1 MKALE
6 QYEVFNTKSDT
17 EAPYLALRKGPSS
30 KTKLLEQLPDG
41 TVVQKLGEDGKWWR
55 VRVPKLEKEG
65 WVFSKF
71 LRSLG
76 KNNTTSSGATTAVNP
91 FTPGVSVVNNF
102 DEEGKN
108 ILFEL
113 QEGFVT
119 LAIEDVFQRLNE
131 TKVVEKFG
139 EDAGALLAGTNPMVA
154 ISIFREMTKMLPNA
168 DMFSKTPACYWN
180 SADKTNDIVQP
191 FFYLPLVGETN
202 EGNVPNP
209 NSKIE
214 YAEIL
219 FEPEARDAAALAA
232 GPNEQQFEKLQAGT
246 YKNIYQVSNELGIGY
261 KELASETLSY
271 ETFRSVIADGCV
283 ESFGLTKEFFLE
295 MLEQPDKLIIDY
307 NPKIPTTQRWGFFTY
322 KIPVSLAVSSKA
334 NPVVEPINTA
344 DLLQSQQGT
353 PFGVDMAH
361 SLLNDVIRLDAN
373 NKQTK
378 EIGANEFEQR
388 LQNLTRMATKFE
400 TSMTDGND
408 KTIYAGISEDT
419 STLQKTVDKQ
429 VENIKNVP
437 TFVKSSAVYG
447 EITATALDAVSNAAY
462 TINLHTQARVPKYIS
477 SVHLDR
483 TVLTP
488 RALLTLT
495 LDNTI
500 TGGVDE
506 IFLEKGKVVLIED
519 EIAKQIR
526 QTLQGIEDFD
536 SVLKDVIEFLSGRAT
551 NENPAITSKTTDIE
565 YIYRVAAPAKRLEYA
580 LVYGLATIV
589 RDGVMKEQL
598 YIEGISNQKKIR
610 KSVVE
615 KGQLKNITNFD
626 NLAGPYTIGVIREKK
641 GKKVSNVLVEYTPQW
656 GSLLQQFTWLNAT
669 PAENKVAIDDFD
681 YRTLQVNRYVKGQND
696 LTAQLSAPELSF
708 ILATDDDSYREV
720 NGAGTYKTF
729 FDRLYR
735 YSIYYKEKPF
745 SQKLSRGKDILTAE
759 LTDEE
764 KSAILRELNNR
775 RNELIEQAFGG
786 SGCVE
791 FAVKSAQTIDDLY
804 TTVLHKGNWALFV
817 VKAVDRFKCELSKL
831 GGGELACL
839 ANFDTMGAYQNTL
852 KAIDTVT
859 NFPEFLEKEA
869 KENPN
874 FPLAKLLFAREIPKV
889 PSLDWFK
896 CLRGFLISLLVKIIK
911 DLIVAFVQGILSLLD
926 IDCGADFSDCDQSDI
941 DQSSSSLS
949 QTLSNQAGSLAAAG
963 LSGANA
969 QTAANTI
976 QKIPSFE
983 TITAQ
988 ALTDFISQLA
998 TDMPIAH
1005 FKALLGGDAPQ
1016 FIFARGKL
1024 IAENVFYPATF
1035 TDEEFRTMLSIIND
1049 SYEYDALIAATLFR
1063 QITGTD
1069 ECPPVIVDGSE
1080 TVEALKDAL
1089 LRVAEES
1096 GLTDEQAEQQIQEA
1110 RKELEERVSAFCE
1123 LLNGSVGLLNEI
1135 NTAPTL
1141 LAGFTNFA
1149 LSGTITQLVT
1159 QLRIKPYFD
1168 YRSLRRLFVGSL
1180 DDKPDLEDVIT
1191 ADLSLAYGVLY
1202 KNYWLSQVLK
1212 DNGDAENRNYRK
1224 KFNLRPQVFS
1234 NAIGK
1239 DFTSNTV
1246 KLLRNDS
1253 FEKEFL
1259 QDLLQIL
1266 AIINPFIAPLI
1277 PQLEAAIFDVG
1288 RINTTERALLDAS
1301 RELNNPNYFYA
1312 WAENLLALLPFEP
1325 DPRRFPAKYQGFVL
1339 ENYPNAQE
1347 GTNENVSLIEKDYV
1361 LKATRDDS
1369 GIRYEYTNGETTLLD
1384 LNIGLQ
1390 DFRVELDEGVN
1401 AINRDLPKLSEPLT
1415 VNNEYDYD
1423 TFVNENGE
1431 FVAIQKVE
1439 NPQNQVFLSIIE
1451 NSIKDTSIYP
1461 SLSQAQKA
1469 QLSSVMNSI
1478 YNDTQAILDTKVK
1491 EELGKPYEEVSNFF
1505 FKPYLETQK
1514 IKLPENPAPEQ
1525 ILEIIKKLKTNP
1537 KPPSVLFFL
1546 RSDNILSDVFFED
1559 TVPAEVEKL
1568 INKVEASLKDFYK
1581 NLTDGELNEPKK
1593 LSNFIGNVVEA
1604 PAAFYEAQR
1613 LMNSTSEADGEYFAG
1628 DWLGSPVLTKTQQEH
1643 ILGAIKEVTGEQ

>member
-1 MKALE
+1 MKL
-6 QYEVFNTKSDT
+6 QPFKQDIS
-17 EAPYLALRKGPSS
+17 
-30 KTKLLEQLPDG
+30 
-41 TVVQKLGEDGKWWR
+41 
-55 VRVPKLEKEG
+55 
-65 WVFSKF
+65 
-71 LRSLG
+71 
-76 KNNTTSSGATTAVNP
+76 AVN
-91 FTPGVSVVNNF
+91 SF
-102 DEEGKN
+102 DETGQN
-108 ILFEL
+108 IVFEL
-113 QEGFVT
+113 LQGGFTT
-119 LAIEDVFQRLNE
+119 LSIEEIFQRLNE

-139 EDAGALLAGTNPMVA
+139 ANVGSFLAGTNPMVA
-154 ISIFREMTKMLPNA
+154 ISIFKEMTKTLPNA
-168 DMFSKTPACYWN
+168 NMFSKTPACYWN
-180 SADKTNDIVQP
+180 SADKTIDIVQP
-191 FFYLPLVGETN
+191 FFYLPLVGEAN

-209 NSKIE
+209 NSQIE
-214 YAEIL
+214 YAGIL
-219 FEPEARDAAALAA
+219 FEPEARAAAALAA
-232 GPNEQQFEKLQAGT
+232 GPNEEQFEKLQTGT
-246 YKNIYQVSNELGIGY
+246 YKNIYQVSNELGISY
-261 KELASETLSY
+261 KELATETLSY

-283 ESFGLTKEFFLE
+283 ESFGLSKEFFLE
-295 MLEQPDKLIIDY
+295 MLAQPDKLIIDY

-322 KIPVSLAVSSKA
+322 KIPLKLAVSSKV
-334 NPVVEPINTA
+334 NPVVEPINTK
-344 DLLQSQQGT
+344 DLLQSQTGT
-353 PFGVDMAH
+353 PFGIDKAH
-361 SLLNDVIRLDAN
+361 SLLNDIIRLDAN

-378 EIGANEFEQR
+378 EIGADEFEAR
-388 LQNLTRMATKFE
+388 LQNLTRMATKLE
-400 TSMTDGND
+400 TAMADGND
-408 KTIYAGISEDT
+408 KAIYAGVSEDE
-419 STLQKTVDKQ
+419 STLQKAVDKQ
-429 VENIKNVP
+429 VENIKNIP

-447 EITATALDAVSNAAY
+447 EITATALDALSNAAF

-477 SVHLDR
+477 SIHLDR

-495 LDNTI
+495 LNNTL
-500 TGGVDE
+500 TNNVDE
-506 IFLEKGKVVLIED
+506 IFLENGKVVLIED

-526 QTLQGIEDFD
+526 KTLQSIDDFD
-536 SVLKDVIEFLSGRAT
+536 SILKDVILLLNTREG
-551 NENPAITSKTTDIE
+551 NDDPAITSKTTDIE
-565 YIYRVAAPAKRLEYA
+565 YIYRAAFPDKKLQYA

-589 RDGVMKEQL
+589 RDALMKGQL
-598 YIEGISNQKKIR
+598 YIEGISSLKKIK
-610 KSVVE
+610 KSVLVN
-615 KGQLKNITNFD
+615 GQLKDITNFD
-626 NLAGPYTIGVIREKK
+626 KLDGPYTVGVVREKKK
-641 GKKVSNVLVEYTPQW
+641 GKKANNILVEYVPQW
-656 GSLLQQFTWLNAT
+656 GSLLEQFTWLNAS
-669 PAENKVAIDDFD
+669 PAGDKVLIDNFD
-681 YRTLQVNRYVKGQND
+681 YRTLQINTYIKGQND

-786 SGCVE
+786 TGCVE

-817 VKAVDRFKCELSKL
+817 VKTVDRFKCELSKL

-911 DLIVAFVQGILSLLD
+911 DLIVAFVQSILSLLD

-941 DQSSSSLS
+941 DQSSSSLN

-963 LSGANA
+963 LTGSNA
-969 QTAANTI
+969 ATATNTI
-976 QKIPSFE
+976 QKIPSFGF
-983 TITAQ
+983 ITADL
-988 ALTDFISQLA
+988 LTDFISQLA

-1024 IAENVFYPATF
+1024 IADNVFYPATF
-1035 TDEEFRTMLSIIND
+1035 SDEEFRTVLSIIND

-1063 QITGTD
+1063 QITGTE

-1080 TVEALKDAL
+1080 TVDALKDAL
-1089 LRVAEES
+1089 LRLAERS

-1110 RKELEERVSAFCE
+1110 RKELEERVSGFCE
-1123 LLNGSVGLLNEI
+1123 LLNGTIGLIKEI

-1149 LSGTITQLVT
+1149 LSGTVTQLVT

-1180 DDKPDLEDVIT
+1180 DDKPDLEDVVT

-1202 KNYWLSQVLK
+1202 NNYWLSQVRK
-1212 DNGDAENRNYRK
+1212 NNGDAENRNYRK

-1234 NAIGK
+1234 NALGIQYEN
-1239 DFTSNTV
+1239 NTV

-1253 FEKEFL
+1253 FEREFL
-1259 QDLLQIL
+1259 QDLIEIL
-1266 AIINPFIAPLI
+1266 VIINPLVAPFKS
-1277 PQLEAAIFDVG
+1277 QMLEALFDVG
-1288 RINTTERALLDAS
+1288 GINTTEFALLDAS
-1301 RELNNPNYFYA
+1301 RELNNSNYFYA

-1325 DPRRFPAKYQGFVL
+1325 DPRRFPAKYQSFVL

-1347 GTNENVSLIEKDYV
+1347 DTNGNVTLVDKEYV
-1361 LKATRDDS
+1361 LKTTRS
-1369 GIRYEYTNGETTLLD
+1369 NEGIRYEYTNGETTLLD
-1384 LNIGLQ
+1384 LNIGLR

-1401 AINRDLPKLSEPLT
+1401 ALNRDLPKLSEPLT
-1415 VNNEYDYD
+1415 VNNEYDYEK
-1423 TFVNENGE
+1423 FVSENGE
-1431 FVAIQKVE
+1431 LVKIQNAE
-1439 NPQNQVFLSIIE
+1439 NPQNQVFLSVIE
-1451 NSIKDTSIYP
+1451 NSIKNTSFYP
-1461 SLSQAQKA
+1461 NLSQDQKT
-1469 QLSSVMNSI
+1469 QLSSVANSI
-1478 YNDTQAILDTKVK
+1478 YSDTQLVLDTRVK
-1491 EELGKPYEEVSNFF
+1491 EELGKPYEQVSNFF
-1505 FKPYLETQK
+1505 FKPYLEAQK
-1514 IKLPENPAPEQ
+1514 IKLPENPSPKE

-1593 LSNFIGNVVEA
+1593 ISNFIGNVVEA
-1604 PAAFYEAQR
+1604 PEAFYETQR
-1613 LMNSTSEADGEYFAG
+1613 LMNSTSEANGVYFAG
-1628 DWLGSPVLTKTQQEH
+1628 DWLGSSKLTKTQQKH
-1643 ILGAIKEVTGEQ
+1643 ILGAIKEVTGE

>member
-180 SADKTNDIVQP
+180 SADKTIDIVQP

-519 EIAKQIR
+519 QIAKQIR

-1035 TDEEFRTMLSIIND
+1035 TDEEFRTMLSVIND

-1514 IKLPENPAPEQ
+1514 IKLPEKPDPDQ

>member
-6 QYEVFNTKSDT
+6 QYEVFNTKNDT

-41 TVVQKLGEDGKWWR
+41 TVVQKLGEDGKWRR

-76 KNNTTSSGATTAVNP
+76 KSNTTSSGATTAVNP

-108 ILFEL
+108 ILFEM

-180 SADKTNDIVQP
+180 SADKTIDIVQP
-191 FFYLPLVGETN
+191 FFYLPIVGDEQQ
-202 EGNVPNP
+202 GNVPNP

-232 GPNEQQFEKLQAGT
+232 GPNEQQFEKLQTGV

-322 KIPVSLAVSSKA
+322 KIPVSLAVSSKV

-361 SLLNDVIRLDAN
+361 KLLNDVIRLDAN

-447 EITATALDAVSNAAY
+447 EITATALDAVSNAAF

-536 SVLKDVIEFLSGRAT
+536 SILKEVIEFLSGRAT

-641 GKKVSNVLVEYTPQW
+641 GKKVNNVLVEYTPQW

-669 PAENKVAIDDFD
+669 PVENKVAIDDFD

-869 KENPN
+869 RENPN

-1024 IAENVFYPATF
+1024 IAENVFYPVTF

-1277 PQLEAAIFDVG
+1277 PQLEAAIFDVD

-1347 GTNENVSLIEKDYV
+1347 GANESVSLIEKDYV

-1439 NPQNQVFLSIIE
+1439 NPQNQVFLSVIE

-1478 YNDTQAILDTKVK
+1478 YNDTQAILDAKVK

-1505 FKPYLETQK
+1505 FKPYLEAQK
-1514 IKLPENPAPEQ
+1514 IKLPVDPSPED
-1525 ILEIIKKLKTNP
+1525 ILKIIKKLKTNP

-1604 PAAFYEAQR
+1604 PAAFYETQR
-1613 LMNSTSEADGEYFAG
+1613 LMNSTSEANGEYFAG

>member
-180 SADKTNDIVQP
+180 SADKTIDIVQP

>member
-180 SADKTNDIVQP
+180 SADKTIDIVQP

-295 MLEQPDKLIIDY
+295 MLKQPDKLIIDY

-1035 TDEEFRTMLSIIND
+1035 TDEEFRTMLSVIND

>member
-139 EDAGALLAGTNPMVA
+139 EDAGALLASTNPMVA

-180 SADKTNDIVQP
+180 SADKTIDIVQP

-295 MLEQPDKLIIDY
+295 MLKQPDKLIIDY

-1035 TDEEFRTMLSIIND
+1035 TDEEFRTMLSVIND

-1514 IKLPENPAPEQ
+1514 IKLPEKPDPDQ

>member
-1 MKALE
+1 MKL
-6 QYEVFNTKSDT
+6 QPFKQDIS
-17 EAPYLALRKGPSS
+17 
-30 KTKLLEQLPDG
+30 
-41 TVVQKLGEDGKWWR
+41 
-55 VRVPKLEKEG
+55 
-65 WVFSKF
+65 
-71 LRSLG
+71 
-76 KNNTTSSGATTAVNP
+76 AVN
-91 FTPGVSVVNNF
+91 SF
-102 DEEGKN
+102 DETGQN
-108 ILFEL
+108 IVFESL
-113 QEGFVT
+113 QGGFTT
-119 LAIEDVFQRLNE
+119 LSIEEIFQRLNE

-139 EDAGALLAGTNPMVA
+139 ANVGSFLAGTNPMVA
-154 ISIFREMTKMLPNA
+154 ISIFKEMTKTLPNA

-180 SADKTNDIVQP
+180 SADKTIDIVQP
-191 FFYLPLVGETN
+191 FFYLPLVGEAN

-209 NSKIE
+209 NSQIE
-214 YAEIL
+214 YAGIL
-219 FEPEARDAAALAA
+219 FEPEARAAAALAA
-232 GPNEQQFEKLQAGT
+232 GPNEEQFEKLQTGT
-246 YKNIYQVSNELGIGY
+246 YKNIYQVSNELGISY
-261 KELASETLSY
+261 KELATETLSY

-283 ESFGLTKEFFLE
+283 ESFGLSKEFFLE
-295 MLEQPDKLIIDY
+295 MLGQPDKLIIDY

-322 KIPVSLAVSSKA
+322 KIPLKLAVSSKV
-334 NPVVEPINTA
+334 NPVVEPINTK
-344 DLLQSQQGT
+344 DLLQSQTGT
-353 PFGVDMAH
+353 PFGIDKAH
-361 SLLNDVIRLDAN
+361 SLLNDIIRLDAN

-378 EIGANEFEQR
+378 EIGADEFEAR
-388 LQNLTRMATKFE
+388 LQNLTRMATKLE
-400 TSMTDGND
+400 TAMTDGND
-408 KTIYAGISEDT
+408 KAIYAGVSEDD

-429 VENIKNVP
+429 VENIKNIP

-447 EITATALDAVSNAAY
+447 EITATALDALSNAAF

-477 SVHLDR
+477 SIHLDR

-495 LDNTI
+495 LNNTL
-500 TGGVDE
+500 TNNVDE
-506 IFLEKGKVVLIED
+506 IFLENGKVVLIED

-526 QTLQGIEDFD
+526 KTLQSIDDFD
-536 SVLKDVIEFLSGRAT
+536 SILKDVILLLNTREG
-551 NENPAITSKTTDIE
+551 NDDPAITSKTTDIE
-565 YIYRVAAPAKRLEYA
+565 YIYRAAFPDKKLQYA

-589 RDGVMKEQL
+589 RDALMKGQL
-598 YIEGISNQKKIR
+598 YIEGISSLKKIK
-610 KSVVE
+610 KSILVN
-615 KGQLKNITNFD
+615 GQLKDITNFD
-626 NLAGPYTIGVIREKK
+626 KLDGPYTVGVVREKKK
-641 GKKVSNVLVEYTPQW
+641 GKKANNILVEYVPQW
-656 GSLLQQFTWLNAT
+656 GSLLEQFTWLNAS
-669 PAENKVAIDDFD
+669 PAGDKILIDNFD
-681 YRTLQVNRYVKGQND
+681 YRTLQINTYIKGQND

-786 SGCVE
+786 TGCVE

-817 VKAVDRFKCELSKL
+817 VKTVDRFKCELSKL

-911 DLIVAFVQGILSLLD
+911 DLIVAFVQSILSLLD

-941 DQSSSSLS
+941 DQSSSSLN

-963 LSGANA
+963 LTGSNA
-969 QTAANTI
+969 ATATNTI
-976 QKIPSFE
+976 QKIPSFGF
-983 TITAQ
+983 ITADL
-988 ALTDFISQLA
+988 LTDFISQLA

-1005 FKALLGGDAPQ
+1005 FKALLVGDAPQ

-1024 IAENVFYPATF
+1024 IADNVFYPATF
-1035 TDEEFRTMLSIIND
+1035 SDEEFRTVLSIIND

-1063 QITGTD
+1063 QITGTE

-1080 TVEALKDAL
+1080 TVDALKDAL
-1089 LRVAEES
+1089 LRLAERS

-1110 RKELEERVSAFCE
+1110 RKELEERVSGFCE
-1123 LLNGSVGLLNEI
+1123 LLNGTIGLINEI

-1180 DDKPDLEDVIT
+1180 DDKPDLEDVVT

-1202 KNYWLSQVLK
+1202 NNYWLSQVRK

-1234 NAIGK
+1234 NALGIQYEN
-1239 DFTSNTV
+1239 NTV

-1253 FEKEFL
+1253 FEREFL
-1259 QDLLQIL
+1259 QDLIEIL
-1266 AIINPFIAPLI
+1266 VIINPLVAPFKS
-1277 PQLEAAIFDVG
+1277 QMLEALFDVKG
-1288 RINTTERALLDAS
+1288 INTTEFALLDAS
-1301 RELNNPNYFYA
+1301 RELNNSNYFYA

-1325 DPRRFPAKYQGFVL
+1325 DPRRFPAKYQSFVL

-1347 GTNENVSLIEKDYV
+1347 DTNGNVTLVDKEYV
-1361 LKATRDDS
+1361 LKTTRS
-1369 GIRYEYTNGETTLLD
+1369 NEGIRYEYTNGETTLLD
-1384 LNIGLQ
+1384 LNIGLR

-1401 AINRDLPKLSEPLT
+1401 ALNRDLPKLSEPLT
-1415 VNNEYDYD
+1415 VNNEYDYEK
-1423 TFVNENGE
+1423 FVSENGE
-1431 FVAIQKVE
+1431 LVKIQNAE
-1439 NPQNQVFLSIIE
+1439 NPQNQVFLSVIE
-1451 NSIKDTSIYP
+1451 NSIKNTSFYP
-1461 SLSQAQKA
+1461 NLSQDQKT
-1469 QLSSVMNSI
+1469 QLSSVANSI
-1478 YNDTQAILDTKVK
+1478 YSDTQLVLDTRVK
-1491 EELGKPYEEVSNFF
+1491 EELGKPYEQVSNFF
-1505 FKPYLETQK
+1505 FKPYLEAQK
-1514 IKLPENPAPEQ
+1514 IKLPENPEPEQ

-1559 TVPAEVEKL
+1559 TVSAEVEKL

-1593 LSNFIGNVVEA
+1593 ISNFIGNVVEA
-1604 PAAFYEAQR
+1604 PEAFYETQR
-1613 LMNSTSEADGEYFAG
+1613 LMNSTSEANGVYFAG
-1628 DWLGSPVLTKTQQEH
+1628 DWLGSSKLTKTQQKH
-1643 ILGAIKEVTGEQ
+1643 ILGAIKEVTGE

>member
-1 MKALE
+1 MKL
-6 QYEVFNTKSDT
+6 QPFKQDIS
-17 EAPYLALRKGPSS
+17 
-30 KTKLLEQLPDG
+30 
-41 TVVQKLGEDGKWWR
+41 
-55 VRVPKLEKEG
+55 
-65 WVFSKF
+65 
-71 LRSLG
+71 
-76 KNNTTSSGATTAVNP
+76 AVN
-91 FTPGVSVVNNF
+91 SF
-102 DEEGKN
+102 DETGQN
-108 ILFEL
+108 IVFEL
-113 QEGFVT
+113 LQGGFTT
-119 LAIEDVFQRLNE
+119 LSIEEIFQRLNE

-139 EDAGALLAGTNPMVA
+139 ANVGSFLAGTNPMVA
-154 ISIFREMTKMLPNA
+154 ISIFKEMTKTLPNA
-168 DMFSKTPACYWN
+168 NMFSKTPACYWN
-180 SADKTNDIVQP
+180 SADKTIDIVQP
-191 FFYLPLVGETN
+191 FFYLPLVGEAN

-209 NSKIE
+209 NSQIE
-214 YAEIL
+214 YVGIL
-219 FEPEARDAAALAA
+219 FEPEARAAAALAA
-232 GPNEQQFEKLQAGT
+232 GPNEEQFEKLQTGT
-246 YKNIYQVSNELGIGY
+246 YKNIYQVSNELGISY
-261 KELASETLSY
+261 KELATETLSY

-283 ESFGLTKEFFLE
+283 ESFGLSKEFFLE
-295 MLEQPDKLIIDY
+295 MLAQPDKLIIDY

-322 KIPVSLAVSSKA
+322 KIPLKLAVSSKV
-334 NPVVEPINTA
+334 NPVVEPINTK
-344 DLLQSQQGT
+344 DLLQSQTGT
-353 PFGVDMAH
+353 PFGIDKAH
-361 SLLNDVIRLDAN
+361 SLLNDIIRLDAN

-378 EIGANEFEQR
+378 EIGADEFEAR
-388 LQNLTRMATKFE
+388 LQNLTRMATKLE
-400 TSMTDGND
+400 TAMTDGND
-408 KTIYAGISEDT
+408 KAIYAGVSEDD

-429 VENIKNVP
+429 VENIKNIP

-447 EITATALDAVSNAAY
+447 EITATALDALSNAAF

-477 SVHLDR
+477 SIHLDR

-495 LDNTI
+495 LNNTL
-500 TGGVDE
+500 TNNVDE
-506 IFLEKGKVVLIED
+506 IFLENGKVVLIED

-526 QTLQGIEDFD
+526 KTLQSIDDFD
-536 SVLKDVIEFLSGRAT
+536 SILKDVILLLNTREG
-551 NENPAITSKTTDIE
+551 NDDPAITSKTTDIE
-565 YIYRVAAPAKRLEYA
+565 YIYRAAFPDKKLQYA
-580 LVYGLATIV
+580 LVYGLATIA
-589 RDGVMKEQL
+589 RDALMKGQL
-598 YIEGISNQKKIR
+598 YIEGISSLKKIK
-610 KSVVE
+610 KSVLVN
-615 KGQLKNITNFD
+615 GQLKDITNFD
-626 NLAGPYTIGVIREKK
+626 KLDGPYTVGVVREKKK
-641 GKKVSNVLVEYTPQW
+641 GKKANNILVEYVPQW
-656 GSLLQQFTWLNAT
+656 GSLLEQFTWLNAS
-669 PAENKVAIDDFD
+669 PAGDKVLIDNFD
-681 YRTLQVNRYVKGQND
+681 YRTLQINTYIKGQND

-786 SGCVE
+786 TGCVE

-817 VKAVDRFKCELSKL
+817 VKTVDRFKCELSKL

-911 DLIVAFVQGILSLLD
+911 DLIVAFVQSILSLLD

-941 DQSSSSLS
+941 DQSSSSLN

-963 LSGANA
+963 LTGSNA
-969 QTAANTI
+969 ATATNTI
-976 QKIPSFE
+976 QKIPSFGF
-983 TITAQ
+983 ITADL
-988 ALTDFISQLA
+988 LTDFISQLA

-1024 IAENVFYPATF
+1024 IADNVFYPATF
-1035 TDEEFRTMLSIIND
+1035 SDEEFRTVLSIIND

-1063 QITGTD
+1063 QITGTE

-1080 TVEALKDAL
+1080 TVDALKDAL
-1089 LRVAEES
+1089 LRLAERS

-1110 RKELEERVSAFCE
+1110 RKELEERVSGFCE
-1123 LLNGSVGLLNEI
+1123 LLNGTIGLIKEI

-1149 LSGTITQLVT
+1149 LSGTVTQLVT

-1180 DDKPDLEDVIT
+1180 DDKPDLEDVVT

-1202 KNYWLSQVLK
+1202 NNYWLSQVRK
-1212 DNGDAENRNYRK
+1212 NNGDAENRNYRK

-1234 NAIGK
+1234 NALGIQYEN
-1239 DFTSNTV
+1239 NTV

-1253 FEKEFL
+1253 FEREFL
-1259 QDLLQIL
+1259 QDLIEIL
-1266 AIINPFIAPLI
+1266 VIINPLVAPFKS
-1277 PQLEAAIFDVG
+1277 QMLEALFDVG
-1288 RINTTERALLDAS
+1288 GINTTEFALLDAS
-1301 RELNNPNYFYA
+1301 RELNNSNYFYA

-1325 DPRRFPAKYQGFVL
+1325 DPRRFPAKYQSFVL

-1347 GTNENVSLIEKDYV
+1347 DTNGNVTLVDKEYV
-1361 LKATRDDS
+1361 LKITRS
-1369 GIRYEYTNGETTLLD
+1369 NEGIRYEYTNGETTLLD
-1384 LNIGLQ
+1384 LNIGLR

-1401 AINRDLPKLSEPLT
+1401 ALNRDLPKLSEPLT
-1415 VNNEYDYD
+1415 VNNEYDYEK
-1423 TFVNENGE
+1423 FVSENGE
-1431 FVAIQKVE
+1431 LVKIQNAE
-1439 NPQNQVFLSIIE
+1439 NPQNQVFLSVIE
-1451 NSIKDTSIYP
+1451 NSIKNTSFYP
-1461 SLSQAQKA
+1461 NLSQDQKT
-1469 QLSSVMNSI
+1469 QLSSVANSI
-1478 YNDTQAILDTKVK
+1478 YSDTQLVLDTRVK
-1491 EELGKPYEEVSNFF
+1491 EELGKPYEQVSNFF
-1505 FKPYLETQK
+1505 FKPYLEAQK
-1514 IKLPENPAPEQ
+1514 IKLPENPEPGQ

-1593 LSNFIGNVVEA
+1593 ISNFIGNVVEA
-1604 PAAFYEAQR
+1604 PEAFYETQR
-1613 LMNSTSEADGEYFAG
+1613 LMNSTSEANGVYFAG
-1628 DWLGSPVLTKTQQEH
+1628 DWLGSSKLTKTQQKH
-1643 ILGAIKEVTGEQ
+1643 ILGAIKEVTGE

>member
-180 SADKTNDIVQP
+180 SADKTIDIVQP

-295 MLEQPDKLIIDY
+295 MLKQPDKLIIDY

-1035 TDEEFRTMLSIIND
+1035 TDEEFRTMLSVIND

-1514 IKLPENPAPEQ
+1514 IKLPEKPDPDQ

>member
-180 SADKTNDIVQP
+180 SADKTIDIVQP

-447 EITATALDAVSNAAY
+447 EITATALDAVSNTAF

-1035 TDEEFRTMLSIIND
+1035 TDEEFRTMLSVIND

-1277 PQLEAAIFDVG
+1277 PELEAAIFDVG

-1514 IKLPENPAPEQ
+1514 IKLPEKPDPDQ

>member
-6 QYEVFNTKSDT
+6 QYEVFNTKNDT

-180 SADKTNDIVQP
+180 SADKTIDIVQP

-334 NPVVEPINTA
+334 NPIVEPINTA

-447 EITATALDAVSNAAY
+447 EITATALDAVSNAAF

-506 IFLEKGKVVLIED
+506 IFLEKGKVVLIEG

-536 SVLKDVIEFLSGRAT
+536 SVLKEVIEFLSGRAT

-1277 PQLEAAIFDVG
+1277 PELEAAIFDVG

-1347 GTNENVSLIEKDYV
+1347 GANENVSLIEKDYV

-1439 NPQNQVFLSIIE
+1439 NPQNQVFLSVIE

-1514 IKLPENPAPEQ
+1514 IKLPDDPSTAQ

-1604 PAAFYEAQR
+1604 PAAFYETQR
-1613 LMNSTSEADGEYFAG
+1613 LMNSTSEANGEYFAG

>member
-180 SADKTNDIVQP
+180 SADKTIDIVQP

-353 PFGVDMAH
+353 PFGVDMTH

-437 TFVKSSAVYG
+437 TFVKSSAIYG
-447 EITATALDAVSNAAY
+447 EITATALDAVSNTAF

-519 EIAKQIR
+519 QIAKQIR

-536 SVLKDVIEFLSGRAT
+536 SILKEVIEFLSGRAT

-669 PAENKVAIDDFD
+669 PVENKVAIDDFD

-1035 TDEEFRTMLSIIND
+1035 TDEEFRTMLSVIND

-1080 TVEALKDAL
+1080 TVDALKDAL

-1514 IKLPENPAPEQ
+1514 IKLPEKPDPDQ

>member
-1 MKALE
+1 MKL
-6 QYEVFNTKSDT
+6 QPFKQDIS
-17 EAPYLALRKGPSS
+17 
-30 KTKLLEQLPDG
+30 
-41 TVVQKLGEDGKWWR
+41 
-55 VRVPKLEKEG
+55 
-65 WVFSKF
+65 
-71 LRSLG
+71 
-76 KNNTTSSGATTAVNP
+76 AVN
-91 FTPGVSVVNNF
+91 SF
-102 DEEGKN
+102 DETGQN
-108 ILFEL
+108 IVFEL
-113 QEGFVT
+113 LQGGFTT
-119 LAIEDVFQRLNE
+119 LSIEEIFQRLNE

-139 EDAGALLAGTNPMVA
+139 ANVGSFLAGTNPIVA
-154 ISIFREMTKMLPNA
+154 ISIFKEMTKTLPNA
-168 DMFSKTPACYWN
+168 NMFSKTPACYWN
-180 SADKTNDIVQP
+180 SADKTIDIVQP
-191 FFYLPLVGETN
+191 FFYLPLVGEAN

-209 NSKIE
+209 NSQIE
-214 YAEIL
+214 YAGIL
-219 FEPEARDAAALAA
+219 FEPEARAAAALAA
-232 GPNEQQFEKLQAGT
+232 GPNEEQFEKLQTGT
-246 YKNIYQVSNELGIGY
+246 YKNIYQVSNELGISY
-261 KELASETLSY
+261 KELATETLSY

-283 ESFGLTKEFFLE
+283 ESFGLSKEFFLE
-295 MLEQPDKLIIDY
+295 MLAQPDKLIIDY

-322 KIPVSLAVSSKA
+322 KIPLKLAVSSKV
-334 NPVVEPINTA
+334 NPVVEPINTK
-344 DLLQSQQGT
+344 DLLQSQTGT
-353 PFGVDMAH
+353 PFGIDKAH
-361 SLLNDVIRLDAN
+361 SLLNDIIRLDAN

-378 EIGANEFEQR
+378 EIGADEFEAR
-388 LQNLTRMATKFE
+388 LQNLTRMATKLE
-400 TSMTDGND
+400 TAMTDGND
-408 KTIYAGISEDT
+408 KAIYAGVSEDD

-429 VENIKNVP
+429 VENIKNIP

-447 EITATALDAVSNAAY
+447 EITATALDALSNAAF

-477 SVHLDR
+477 SIHLDR

-495 LDNTI
+495 LNNTL
-500 TGGVDE
+500 TNNVDE
-506 IFLEKGKVVLIED
+506 IFLENGKVVLIED

-526 QTLQGIEDFD
+526 KTLQSIDDFD
-536 SVLKDVIEFLSGRAT
+536 SILKDVILLLNTREG
-551 NENPAITSKTTDIE
+551 NDDPAITSKTTDIE
-565 YIYRVAAPAKRLEYA
+565 YIYRAAFPDKKLQYA
-580 LVYGLATIV
+580 LVYGLATIA
-589 RDGVMKEQL
+589 RDALMKGQL
-598 YIEGISNQKKIR
+598 YIEGISSLKKIK
-610 KSVVE
+610 KSVLVN
-615 KGQLKNITNFD
+615 GQLKDITNFD
-626 NLAGPYTIGVIREKK
+626 KLDGPYTVGVVREKKK
-641 GKKVSNVLVEYTPQW
+641 GKKANNILVEYVPQW
-656 GSLLQQFTWLNAT
+656 GSLLEQFTWLNAS
-669 PAENKVAIDDFD
+669 PAGDKILIDNFD
-681 YRTLQVNRYVKGQND
+681 YRTLQINTYIKGQND

-786 SGCVE
+786 TGCVE

-817 VKAVDRFKCELSKL
+817 VKTVDRFKCELSKL

-911 DLIVAFVQGILSLLD
+911 DLIVAFVQSILSLLD

-941 DQSSSSLS
+941 DQSSSSLN

-963 LSGANA
+963 LTGSNA
-969 QTAANTI
+969 ATATNTI
-976 QKIPSFE
+976 QKIPSFGF
-983 TITAQ
+983 ITADL
-988 ALTDFISQLA
+988 LTDFISQLA

-1024 IAENVFYPATF
+1024 IADNVFYPATF
-1035 TDEEFRTMLSIIND
+1035 SDEEFRTVLSIIND

-1063 QITGTD
+1063 QITGTE

-1080 TVEALKDAL
+1080 TVDALKDAL
-1089 LRVAEES
+1089 LRLAERS

-1110 RKELEERVSAFCE
+1110 RKELEERVSGFCE
-1123 LLNGSVGLLNEI
+1123 LLNGTIGLIKEI

-1149 LSGTITQLVT
+1149 LSGTVTQLVT

-1180 DDKPDLEDVIT
+1180 DDKPDLEDVVT

-1202 KNYWLSQVLK
+1202 NNYWLSQVRK
-1212 DNGDAENRNYRK
+1212 NNGDAENRNYRK

-1234 NAIGK
+1234 NALGIQYEN
-1239 DFTSNTV
+1239 NTV

-1253 FEKEFL
+1253 FEREFL
-1259 QDLLQIL
+1259 QDLIEIL
-1266 AIINPFIAPLI
+1266 VIINPLVAPFKS
-1277 PQLEAAIFDVG
+1277 QMLEALFGVG
-1288 RINTTERALLDAS
+1288 SINTTEFALLDAS
-1301 RELNNPNYFYA
+1301 RELNNSNYFYA

-1325 DPRRFPAKYQGFVL
+1325 DPRRFPAKYQSFVL

-1347 GTNENVSLIEKDYV
+1347 DTNGNVTLVDKEYV
-1361 LKATRDDS
+1361 LKITRS
-1369 GIRYEYTNGETTLLD
+1369 NEGIRYEYTNGETTLLD
-1384 LNIGLQ
+1384 LNIGLR

-1401 AINRDLPKLSEPLT
+1401 ALNRDLPKLSEPLT
-1415 VNNEYDYD
+1415 VNNEYDYEK
-1423 TFVNENGE
+1423 FVSENGE
-1431 FVAIQKVE
+1431 LVKIRNEE
-1439 NPQNQVFLSIIE
+1439 NPQNQVFLSVIE
-1451 NSIKDTSIYP
+1451 NSIKNTSFYP
-1461 SLSQAQKA
+1461 NLSQDQKI
-1469 QLSSVMNSI
+1469 QLSSVANSI
-1478 YNDTQAILDTKVK
+1478 YSDTQLVLDTKVK
-1491 EELGKPYEEVSNFF
+1491 EELGKPYEQVSNFF
-1505 FKPYLETQK
+1505 FKPYLEAQK
-1514 IKLPENPAPEQ
+1514 IKLPENPEPGQ

-1559 TVPAEVEKL
+1559 TVSAEVEKL

-1593 LSNFIGNVVEA
+1593 ISNFIGNVVEA
-1604 PAAFYEAQR
+1604 PEAFYETQR
-1613 LMNSTSEADGEYFAG
+1613 LMNSTSEANGVYFAG
-1628 DWLGSPVLTKTQQEH
+1628 DWLGSSKLTKTQQKH
-1643 ILGAIKEVTGEQ
+1643 ILGAIKEVTGE